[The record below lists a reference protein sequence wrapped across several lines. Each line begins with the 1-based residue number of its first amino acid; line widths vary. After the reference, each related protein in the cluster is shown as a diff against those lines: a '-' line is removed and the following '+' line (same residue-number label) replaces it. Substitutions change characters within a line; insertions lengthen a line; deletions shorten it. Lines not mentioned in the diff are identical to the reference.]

1 MRILY
6 RIYKIHHEEK
16 RGVFGFF
23 FVGDMGYSGVDISF
37 RYFITF
43 FVFGVSFIF
52 EYVGSIDAIIL
63 GGGEQYAMGRGRRRQ
78 EGGNLKLNVKYT
90 HKE

>member
-1 MRILY
+1 VWTSLSDIL
-6 RIYKIHHEEK
+6 
-16 RGVFGFF
+16 
-23 FVGDMGYSGVDISF
+23 SL
-37 RYFITF
+37 F
-43 FVFGVSFIF
+43 FVFGVSIIF

>member
-1 MRILY
+1 MWTSLSDIL
-6 RIYKIHHEEK
+6 
-16 RGVFGFF
+16 
-23 FVGDMGYSGVDISF
+23 SL
-37 RYFITF
+37 F
-43 FVFGVSFIF
+43 FVFGVSIIF

-78 EGGNLKLNVKYT
+78 EGGMYLKLNVKYT

>member
-23 FVGDMGYSGVDISF
+23 FRRGHGVLRCGHLFPIF
-37 RYFITF
+37 YHF
-43 FVFGVSFIF
+43 FLFSECPSSSNMSVRSMPLFWGV
-52 EYVGSIDAIIL
+52 ENNMRWVV
-63 GGGEQYAMGRGRRRQ
+63 GGGGRR
-78 EGGNLKLNVKYT
+78 EVI
-90 HKE
+90 